1 MIKFIGFVDSLASEN
16 ETIPMILEKI
26 SVGFPSPANDYLETP
41 INLNHYLIKN
51 PVATFLLRASGQS
64 MLDANI
70 GDQSILVVDRS
81 IKPKHHDIVVASLDG
96 EFLCKRLQLKPRVA
110 LLPENQNYQPIYV
123 NSGNHLEIMGVVI
136 ACINQYI

>member
-1 MIKFIGFVDSLASEN
+1 
-16 ETIPMILEKI
+16 
-26 SVGFPSPANDYLETP
+26 
-41 INLNHYLIKN
+41 
-51 PVATFLLRASGQS
+51 

-110 LLPENQNYQPIYV
+110 WLP
-123 NSGNHLEIMGVVI
+123 
-136 ACINQYI
+136 

>member
-81 IKPKHHDIVVASLDG
+81 IKPKHHDVWV
-96 EFLCKRLQLKPRVA
+96 
-110 LLPENQNYQPIYV
+110 
-123 NSGNHLEIMGVVI
+123 
-136 ACINQYI
+136 